1 MKPAF
6 IYIPT
11 TDLAGTATF
20 YRDVM
25 KLDEAWREGDD
36 TIAFALADSDVQLM
50 VSSAPGEQGPMY
62 LVDSVADWMRE
73 HADLEIV
80 VPHEEIPGGAVVG
93 YRDIAGNPFYI
104 LDQHE

>member
-11 TDLAGTATF
+11 SDLAHTATF

-25 KLDEAWREGDD
+25 GLDEAWREGDD
-36 TIAFALADSDVQLM
+36 TIAFALPDSDVQLM

-62 LVDSVADWMRE
+62 LVPSVDAWMRE
-73 HADLEIV
+73 HPDLEIA

-93 YRDIAGNPFYI
+93 YTDSAGNAFYI
-104 LDQHE
+104 LDQE